1 MPIDGAEVAKD
12 MTESAEVLVLVRPAL
27 VPRVNRELALDAC
40 ACSGSCGTDMV
51 CVVTSALILLCR
63 NNRLL
68 FAAGEEELL
77 LVRNRDGIRGLLES
91 LPKSRGNKYILD
103 CEGRRCGSSRN
114 SRTHRSARTNR
125 TIRVPAVLKVGS

>member
-27 VPRVNRELALDAC
+27 VPRVNRELALDAG
-40 ACSGSCGTDMV
+40 ACPGSCGINMV

-77 LVRNRDGIRGLLES
+77 LVRNRDGIRGLPES
-91 LPKSRGNKYILD
+91 LPKS
-103 CEGRRCGSSRN
+103 
-114 SRTHRSARTNR
+114 
-125 TIRVPAVLKVGS
+125 